1 MKKRSVL
8 NNFWNRKFY
17 YIVHNIYNFI
27 IIFYLIKKKRLG
39 MNLDVEVYKIE

>member
-17 YIVHNIYNFI
+17 YIVYNNIYNFI
-27 IIFYLIKKKRLG
+27 IIFYLIKKRLG